1 MLIKNATLCDHS
13 QMIKADIRTQEG
25 IIAEIGDLQT
35 TQQNLDSQNEVV
47 IDLDGKILMPSMI
60 DLNLTPTNTTLSTS
74 SLQNLAQKSLKGGI
88 GTILISPDTT
98 PKCNEPIA
106 IELIK
111 NLEHTYPTHFLASI
125 APLLTPANKLSD
137 IATLHNIGGSAIGIQ
152 SDIDSNLLLRIAQYA
167 QMLQIP
173 LMCFC
178 QDRILADG
186 VMNEGL
192 LSTTLGLPPIPQCSQ
207 TKEVAKIIEMLQNLP
222 IDIILNALA
231 YPRDFELLHL
241 LTQHSQARFHAQVS
255 IHHLILDESLCE
267 GYNTM
272 AKIQPPLVSKAQQQA
287 LLQALKN
294 KQIHMLT
301 SLQSATSP
309 SQKDNV
315 FELASFGIN
324 SLEHY
329 FSLLYTHL
337 HLTHQIPLQ
346 DLSALTSAYPAQIL
360 KLNRGELK
368 IGTEADFMVINP
380 NESYTITDRFS
391 PYCGQTLQGK
401 VEALITREHLHTS
414 L

>member
-13 QMIKADIRTQEG
+13 QIIKADIRTQNG
-25 IIAEIGDLQT
+25 IITEIGDLQT
-35 TQQNLDSQNEVV
+35 TQQNIDSQNEVV
-47 IDLDGKILMPSMI
+47 IDLNNKILMPSMI
-60 DLNLTPTNTTLSTS
+60 DLNLTPTNTTLNTN
-74 SLQNLAQKSLKGGI
+74 SLQNLAQKSLKGGV
-88 GTILISPDTT
+88 GTILLSPDTI
-98 PKCNEPIA
+98 PKSNETIT

-111 NLEHTYPTHFLASI
+111 SLEHTHPTHFLASI
-125 APLLTPANKLSD
+125 APLLIPANKLSD
-137 IATLHNIGGSAIGIQ
+137 IATLHNVGGNVIGIQ
-152 SDIDSNLLLRIAQYA
+152 SDIDPNLLLRIAQYA

-186 VMNEGL
+186 VINEGL
-192 LSTTLGLPPIPQCSQ
+192 LSAMLGLPSIPQFAQ
-207 TKEVAKIIEMLQNLP
+207 TKEVAKIIEMLQNFP

-241 LTQHSQARFHAQVS
+241 LTQHSQAKFHTQVS
-255 IHHLILDESLCE
+255 IHHLILDESLCD
-267 GYNTM
+267 GYNTT
-272 AKIQPPLVSKAQQQA
+272 AKIQPPLVSKDQQQA
-287 LLQALKN
+287 LIQALKN

-315 FELASFGIN
+315 FELASFGID
-324 SLEHY
+324 SLDHY

-337 HLTHQIPLQ
+337 HLAHQIPLQ

-360 KLNRGELK
+360 KLNRGEFK

-380 NESYTITDRFS
+380 HESYTLTDRFS
-391 PYCGQTLQGK
+391 PYCGQTLQSK
-401 VEALITREHLHTS
+401 VEALITREGLYTS